1 MAPLDRQGAEA
12 HVLRILQER
21 AARFAAGVE
30 ALGREMA
37 EPIALDALEPDADSG
52 EEAAPFQGPEFLVAL
67 VKGLSQAADQIALLD
82 RVLEGASLCFSRA
95 CLFLVQGDSA
105 HGWSSV
111 GLPESEDGDPARSL
125 RIPLSSVPLLRS
137 AIESRATMRSEDSTE
152 YASLLPPP
160 VPGQRIPR
168 TAVAAPLIVRDRVSA
183 ILYGDDGGDG
193 SSLCDFPS
201 AEALICVASLAADKL
216 ALEARRDS
224 TAVVANSEV
233 EIRIP
238 PIAENEE
245 TEEAAAAATTELL
258 EPDPL
263 DEELEYAAFARE
275 GSAGPADLSA
285 EETRLHDDARRFARL
300 LVSELLLYNEDVV
313 VAGRRQRDIYDR
325 LKDEIDRSRQAYD
338 QRIPAPV
345 RSRTDYFK
353 EELIRTLAQGDAL
366 ALGSF

>member
-21 AARFAAGVE
+21 TARFAAGVE

-37 EPIALDALEPDADSG
+37 EPISLAPLEPEASSG

-95 CLFLVQGDSA
+95 CLFLVRGETA

-111 GLPESEDGDPARSL
+111 GMPESEEGDAARSL
-125 RIPLSSVPLLRS
+125 RVPLANVPLLRS
-137 AIESRATMRSEDSTE
+137 ALESGAAMRSEDSSE
-152 YASLLPPP
+152 YASLLPPA

-168 TAVAAPLIVRDRVSA
+168 CAVAAPLIVQGRVSA

-216 ALEARRDS
+216 ALEARREAPE
-224 TAVVANSEV
+224 AVVAHSDV
-233 EIRIP
+233 EIHIP
-238 PIAENEE
+238 PVAEIAP
-245 TEEAAAAATTELL
+245 TSDEASAAELL

-263 DEELEYAAFARE
+263 DEELEYASFARE
-275 GSAGPADLSA
+275 SSARPADLSP
-285 EETRLHDDARRFARL
+285 EETRLHEDARRFARL

-313 VAGRRQRDIYDR
+313 VVGRKQRDIYNR
-325 LKDEIDRSRQAYD
+325 LKDEIDRSRQAYE
-338 QRIPAPV
+338 QRVPEPI

-353 EELIRTLAQGDAL
+353 EELIRTLAEGDAL
-366 ALGSF
+366 ALGRV

>member
-21 AARFAAGVE
+21 AARFTVGVE

-37 EPIALDALEPDADSG
+37 EPVSLASLEPEVDLG
-52 EEAAPFQGPEFLVAL
+52 EESAPFQGPQFLVAC

-95 CLFLVQGDSA
+95 CLFLLRGETA

-111 GLPESEDGDPARSL
+111 GLQESEEGDLARSL
-125 RIPLSSVPLLRS
+125 KVPLANVALLRG
-137 AIESRATMRSEDSTE
+137 AIESRAAMRSEDSSE

-160 VPGQRIPR
+160 VPGERMPSG
-168 TAVAAPLIVRDRVSA
+168 AVAAPLIVRGRVSA

-193 SSLCDFPS
+193 PPLCDFPS
-201 AEALICVASLAADKL
+201 AEALVCVASLAADKL
-216 ALEARRDS
+216 ALEARREAPE
-224 TAVVANSEV
+224 AVAHSDV

-238 PIAENEE
+238 PMAETDDDAPA
-245 TEEAAAAATTELL
+245 TEIL

-263 DEELEYAAFARE
+263 DEELEYASFARE
-275 GSAGPADLSA
+275 SSTGSAGLSP
-285 EETRLHDDARRFARL
+285 EETRLHEDARRFARL

-313 VAGRRQRDIYDR
+313 VVGRKQRDIYDR

-338 QRIPAPV
+338 QRVPEPI
-345 RSRTDYFK
+345 RSSTDYFK

-366 ALGSF
+366 ALGTV

>member
-37 EPIALDALEPDADSG
+37 EPIALDALEPGADSG

-95 CLFLVQGDSA
+95 CLFMVRGDSA

-125 RIPLSSVPLLRS
+125 RIPLSGVPLLRS
-137 AIESRATMRSEDSTE
+137 AIESRATMRSEDASE

-160 VPGQRIPR
+160 VPGQRIPS

-193 SSLCDFPS
+193 ACLCDFPS

-216 ALEARRDS
+216 ALETRRES
-224 TAVVANSEV
+224 PEVVAHSDV

-238 PIAENEE
+238 PVAETEE
-245 TEEAAAAATTELL
+245 TEEEAPATELL

-263 DEELEYAAFARE
+263 DEELEYASFARE
-275 GSAGPADLSA
+275 SSAGPSDLSA

-313 VAGRRQRDIYDR
+313 VAGRKQRDIYDR
-325 LKDEIDRSRQAYD
+325 LKIEIDRSRQAYD

-345 RSRTDYFK
+345 RSSSDYFK

-366 ALGSF
+366 ALGRF